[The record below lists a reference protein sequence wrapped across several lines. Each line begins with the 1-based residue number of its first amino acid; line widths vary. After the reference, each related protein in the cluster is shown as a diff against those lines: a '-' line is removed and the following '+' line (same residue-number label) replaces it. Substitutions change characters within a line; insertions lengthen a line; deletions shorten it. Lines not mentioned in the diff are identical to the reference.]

1 MFLLILEG
9 LGFILGY
16 LVGFY
21 GRRLDIKAYAERRKV
36 YLLATASL
44 LIIAV
49 FFGIITYAQIT
60 KPEIQNTL
68 KEYILGFV
76 LLILPGIAIGM
87 FVNWLVEKF
96 SGAQ

>member
-1 MFLLILEG
+1 MFLIILEG

-21 GRRLDIKAYAERRKV
+21 GRRIDIKAHVERRKV
-36 YLLATASL
+36 YLLSATSI
-44 LIIAV
+44 LIIALSI
-49 FFGIITYAQIT
+49 GIIIYTQVMELDSQT
-60 KPEIQNTL
+60 TL
-68 KEYILGFV
+68 KDYIQGFV

-87 FVNWLVEKF
+87 FVTWLVEKF